1 MANHLNNETSPY
13 LLQHAENPVDWYPWG
28 EEAFKRAKAED
39 KPVFLSI
46 GYSTC
51 HWCHVM
57 AQESFEDPRV
67 ADILNNHFIS
77 VKVDREERPDID
89 SIYMSVCQ
97 AFTGSGGWPMSIFMT
112 PEQKPF
118 FAGSYFP
125 RNAGRG
131 MIGFLDLLEVVAE
144 KWATNRAALV
154 ETGDNVVAALKSEAE
169 QEEKNSGTDEKLID
183 AAVLLFQRSFDEQ
196 YGGFGRVPKFPAPH
210 NLLFLMQQYEKNE
223 DKTALAMA
231 EKTLTQM
238 YRGGIFDHIGY
249 GFSRYS
255 TDERF
260 LAPHFEKMLY
270 DNALLML
277 AYCQAYSLTKKP
289 VYLGV
294 AQKTAQYLLREM
306 VAPDGGFYSAQD
318 ADSEGEEGKY
328 YLFTPAE
335 IQSILGEESAAFCK
349 HYDITARGN
358 FEEKSI
364 PNLLLNEHWEQEPF
378 ARFLPQVYAYRKG
391 RTHLHLDDKIL
402 TAWNGLAIAAMAALY
417 RVSGE
422 QEYLVAAVRAERFLA
437 ENLSDGDTLFVS
449 FRDGKKGGKGFLD
462 DYAAYIFALLALYE
476 AAYEPA
482 YLERAQCLCR
492 KALGSFLDETQ
503 GGFYLYGSENE
514 QLITRP
520 KETYD
525 GAMPCGNSLM
535 AYNLVRL
542 YLLTGRYGEEAE
554 RQLSFMSG
562 AVRRYPTDSSFFLTA
577 LSDFLDPPEKITVVV
592 KDREDLRGLSLRV
605 PLSAAVT
612 VLDGPNEEY
621 RLINDRT
628 TYYVCKNRSCL
639 PPVNEPE

>member
-1 MANHLNNETSPY
+1 MILII
-13 LLQHAENPVDWYPWG
+13 QH
-28 EEAFKRAKAED
+28 
-39 KPVFLSI
+39 
-46 GYSTC
+46 
-51 HWCHVM
+51 H
-57 AQESFEDPRV
+57 
-67 ADILNNHFIS
+67 AD
-77 VKVDREERPDID
+77 
-89 SIYMSVCQ
+89 
-97 AFTGSGGWPMSIFMT
+97 
-112 PEQKPF
+112 
-118 FAGSYFP
+118 
-125 RNAGRG
+125 
-131 MIGFLDLLEVVAE
+131 
-144 KWATNRAALV
+144 
-154 ETGDNVVAALKSEAE
+154 
-169 QEEKNSGTDEKLID
+169 
-183 AAVLLFQRSFDEQ
+183 
-196 YGGFGRVPKFPAPH
+196 H
-210 NLLFLMQQYEKNE
+210 NLLFLMQQYEKNGDE
-223 DKTALAMA
+223 IALAMA

-255 TDERF
+255 TDERI
-260 LAPHFEKMLY
+260 LAPHYEKILY

-364 PNLLLNEHWEQEPF
+364 PNLLLNDHWEQEPF

-437 ENLSDGDTLFVS
+437 ENLSDGDTIFVS
-449 FRDGKKGGKGFLD
+449 FRGGKKGGKGFLD

-592 KDREDLRGLSLRV
+592 KDREDLRGLSQRV
-605 PLSAAVT
+605 PLSAVVK
-612 VLDGPNEEY
+612 VLDEPNEEY

-639 PPVNEPE
+639 PPVNELE